1 MSTLQDIEDV
11 QRGEAWYIANATE
24 AWATVAECRR
34 TMHIMLWIIV
44 AMAAG
49 FGVCAA
55 ALVYVAAVAA

>member
-44 AMAAG
+44 SMAAG
-49 FGVCAA
+49 MGVVVSM
-55 ALVYVAAVAA
+55 LVYLARGAA

>member
-44 AMAAG
+44 SMAAG
-49 FGVCAA
+49 MGVVGAV
-55 ALVYVAAVAA
+55 LVYVAAVA